1 MSKLDSPFFARK
13 ASGRF
18 AKDLVYSSWRGIPYV
33 KVFYPAR
40 QKDSPRQRE
49 VQASFCKLN
58 REWAALTEAQ
68 REAWRV
74 YAGRQRVPNS
84 AHCLFLSFAVLAQDA
99 GLPLPVLPPGGKAP
113 RAPYLAV
120 ALGEEPNSVV
130 VSWSFT
136 KSQKIPNSALLDLWS
151 CMTLPSRQAYLHHFT
166 HLTYV
171 PADAGSATVN
181 NLPQTKRP
189 HFRARL
195 ILPDSRSSPFSK
207 IIGAP
212 QS

>member
-1 MSKLDSPFFARK
+1 MSKLKSPFFARE
-13 ASGRF
+13 ARGRF
-18 AKDLVYSSWRGIPYV
+18 GKDLVYSSWRGIPYV

-99 GLPLPVLPPGGKAP
+99 GLSLPVLPPGGKAP

-120 ALGEEPNSVV
+120 ASGEEPCSVV

-171 PADAGSATVN
+171 PADAGKAAIN
-181 NLPQTKRP
+181 NLPLKRRP

-207 IIGAP
+207 TIGAP